1 MAKRPLT
8 QEEQLG
14 LDLRR
19 YESIISNPVFR
30 NRGTPRRIDMQ
41 PQNAAAVAQMIQNNP
56 SLNPGGMLSTTT
68 NNTPGLISD
77 ANAGSSM
84 PVMQP
89 AMQPVMQRNT
99 EIPMQ
104 QPTSSNIF
112 GDVLGTVFPGIDQ
125 SNKQL
130 INAAILQGSL
140 ELLKPRQPSE
150 NLASQFGRAIS
161 AGQKVGTDLQK
172 QDLENIVA
180 NLGLQKTAAE
190 INKLQ
195 REAKTGKPI
204 TQSKEQSRIYKSAID
219 SLIDIDKDFA
229 SDINTIQKKAGD
241 YGGLEEE
248 TKDLL
253 SLAAIDLVNRGK
265 FKDPTAALRE
275 VAKRLA
281 TGQLSINNQTQEPT
295 QTRVDRFANK
305 NIKIKQ

>member
-1 MAKRPLT
+1 MAKKPLT
-8 QEEQLG
+8 KEEQLA

-30 NRGTPRRIDMQ
+30 NRGNARRIDMQ

-68 NNTPGLISD
+68 NNRLGLISD

-84 PVMQP
+84 PVMQSD
-89 AMQPVMQRNT
+89 MQTNT
-99 EIPMQ
+99 QIPTQ
-104 QPTSSNIF
+104 QTTSSNIF

-140 ELLKPRQPSE
+140 ELLKPRQPGE
-150 NLASQFGRAIS
+150 GLAGQFGRAIT
-161 AGQKVGTDLQK
+161 AGQKVGTDLEK
-172 QDLENIVA
+172 QALEKLVTQF
-180 NLGLQKTAAE
+180 GLQKTAAQ
-190 INKLQ
+190 IQKLQ
-195 REAKTGKPI
+195 KDTKEGKPI
-204 TQSKEQSRIYKSAID
+204 QQSKEQSRIYKSAID

-253 SLAAIDLVNRGK
+253 SLAAIDLVNRGE

-281 TGQLSINNQTQEPT
+281 TGQLSINNQNQESTQPG
-295 QTRVDRFANK
+295 VDQDAD
-305 NIKIKQ
+305 ITED

>member
-1 MAKRPLT
+1 MLT
-8 QEEQLG
+8 Q
-14 LDLRR
+14 D
-19 YESIISNPVFR
+19 
-30 NRGTPRRIDMQ
+30 
-41 PQNAAAVAQMIQNNP
+41 
-56 SLNPGGMLSTTT
+56 
-68 NNTPGLISD
+68 
-77 ANAGSSM
+77 
-84 PVMQP
+84 
-89 AMQPVMQRNT
+89 
-99 EIPMQ
+99 
-104 QPTSSNIF
+104 
-112 GDVLGTVFPGIDQ
+112 
-125 SNKQL
+125 
-130 INAAILQGSL
+130 
-140 ELLKPRQPSE
+140 
-150 NLASQFGRAIS
+150 
-161 AGQKVGTDLQK
+161 
-172 QDLENIVA
+172 
-180 NLGLQKTAAE
+180 
-190 INKLQ
+190 Q

-229 SDINTIQKKAGD
+229 SDINTIQKKARD

>member
-8 QEEQLG
+8 QEEQLA

-30 NRGTPRRIDMQ
+30 NRGTARNIDMQ

-68 NNTPGLISD
+68 DNTPGLISD

-89 AMQPVMQRNT
+89 VMQTNT
-99 EIPMQ
+99 QIPTQ
-104 QPTSSNIF
+104 QTTNSNIF

-140 ELLKPRQPSE
+140 ELLKPRQAGE
-150 NLASQFGRAIS
+150 NLASQFGRAIT
-161 AGQKVGTDLQK
+161 AGQKVGTDLEK
-172 QDLENIVA
+172 QALEKLVTQF
-180 NLGLQKTAAE
+180 GLQKTAAE
-190 INKLQ
+190 IQKVQ
-195 REAKTGKPI
+195 KDTKKGKPI
-204 TQSKEQSRIYKSAID
+204 EQSKEQSRIYKSAID

-229 SDINTIQKKAGD
+229 SDINTIQKIAGD

-253 SLAAIDLVNRGK
+253 SLAAIDLVNRGE

-281 TGQLSINNQTQEPT
+281 TGKLSINNQNQESA
-295 QTRVDRFANK
+295 QSGVDRFANK

>member
-8 QEEQLG
+8 QEEQLA

-30 NRGTPRRIDMQ
+30 NRGTARNIDMQ
-41 PQNAAAVAQMIQNNP
+41 PQNAAAVAQMIQNNS

-68 NNTPGLISD
+68 DNTPGLISD

-89 AMQPVMQRNT
+89 VMQTNT
-99 EIPMQ
+99 QIPTQ
-104 QPTSSNIF
+104 QTTNSNIF

-140 ELLKPRQPSE
+140 ELLKPRQAGE
-150 NLASQFGRAIS
+150 NLASQFGRAIT
-161 AGQKVGTDLQK
+161 AGQKVGTDLEK
-172 QDLENIVA
+172 QALEKLVTQF
-180 NLGLQKTAAE
+180 GLQKTAAE
-190 INKLQ
+190 IQKVQ
-195 REAKTGKPI
+195 KDTKKGKPI
-204 TQSKEQSRIYKSAID
+204 EQSKEQSRIYKSAID

-229 SDINTIQKKAGD
+229 SDINTIQKIAGD

-253 SLAAIDLVNRGK
+253 SLAAIDLVNRGE

-281 TGQLSINNQTQEPT
+281 TGKLSINNQNQESA
-295 QTRVDRFANK
+295 QSGVDRFANK

>member
-8 QEEQLG
+8 QEEQLA

-30 NRGTPRRIDMQ
+30 NRGTARNIDMQ

-89 AMQPVMQRNT
+89 VMQTNT
-99 EIPMQ
+99 QIPTQ
-104 QPTSSNIF
+104 QTTNSNIF

-140 ELLKPRQPSE
+140 ELLKPRQAGE
-150 NLASQFGRAIS
+150 NLASQFGRAIT
-161 AGQKVGTDLQK
+161 AGQKVGTDLEK
-172 QDLENIVA
+172 QALEKLVTQF
-180 NLGLQKTAAE
+180 GLQKTAAE
-190 INKLQ
+190 IQKVQ
-195 REAKTGKPI
+195 KDTKKGKPI
-204 TQSKEQSRIYKSAID
+204 EQSKEQSRIYKSAID

-229 SDINTIQKKAGD
+229 SDINTIQKIAGD

-253 SLAAIDLVNRGK
+253 SLAAIDLVNRGE

-281 TGQLSINNQTQEPT
+281 TGKLSINNQNQESA
-295 QTRVDRFANK
+295 QSGVDRFANK

>member
-30 NRGTPRRIDMQ
+30 NRGTARNIDMQ

-68 NNTPGLISD
+68 NTGSSMPVQTNTQIPTQQTNRTGLISD
-77 ANAGSSM
+77 ANA
-84 PVMQP
+84 
-89 AMQPVMQRNT
+89 
-99 EIPMQ
+99 
-104 QPTSSNIF
+104 SSNIF

-140 ELLKPRQPSE
+140 ELLKPRQVGE
-150 NLASQFGRAIS
+150 NLASQFGRAIT

-172 QDLENIVA
+172 QDLENLVA
-180 NLGLQKTAAE
+180 GVGLQKTAAE
-190 INKLQ
+190 IKKLQ
-195 REAKTGKPI
+195 KETKIGKPI
-204 TQSKEQSRIYKSAID
+204 KQSKEQSRIFKD
-219 SLIDIDKDFA
+219 SIKGLKDINKDFA
-229 SDINTIQKKAGD
+229 EDINTIAGKSSTFFNVEEID
-241 YGGLEEE
+241 DLIALE
-248 TKDLL
+248 
-253 SLAAIDLVNRGK
+253 AIALVNRGDYT
-265 FKDPTAALRE
+265 DPVTALRAA
-275 VAKRLA
+275 AKRLA
-281 TGQLSINNQTQEPT
+281 TGELSINNQKQESV
-295 QTRVDRFANK
+295 QSGVDRFANK

>member
-1 MAKRPLT
+1 MAKKPLT
-8 QEEQLG
+8 KEEQLA

-30 NRGTPRRIDMQ
+30 NRGNARRIDMQ

-84 PVMQP
+84 PVMQSD
-89 AMQPVMQRNT
+89 MQTNT
-99 EIPMQ
+99 QIPTQ
-104 QPTSSNIF
+104 QTTSSNIF

-140 ELLKPRQPSE
+140 ELLKPRQPGE
-150 NLASQFGRAIS
+150 GLAGQFGRAIT

-172 QDLENIVA
+172 QELENLVA
-180 NLGLQKTAAE
+180 GVGLQKTAAE
-190 INKLQ
+190 IEKLQ
-195 REAKTGKPI
+195 KETKIGKPI
-204 TQSKEQSRIYKSAID
+204 KQSKEQSRIFKD
-219 SLIDIDKDFA
+219 SIKGLKDINKDFA
-229 SDINTIQKKAGD
+229 EDINTIAGKSSTFFNVEEID
-241 YGGLEEE
+241 DLIALE
-248 TKDLL
+248 
-253 SLAAIDLVNRGK
+253 AIALVNRGDYT
-265 FKDPTAALRE
+265 DPVTALRAA
-275 VAKRLA
+275 AKRLA
-281 TGQLSINNQTQEPT
+281 TGELSINNQKQESV
-295 QTRVDRFANK
+295 QSGVDRFANK

>member
-30 NRGTPRRIDMQ
+30 NRGTARRIDMQ

-84 PVMQP
+84 PVMQT
-89 AMQPVMQRNT
+89 NT
-99 EIPMQ
+99 QIPTQ

-112 GDVLGTVFPGIDQ
+112 GDVLGTVFPGIAQ

-140 ELLKPRQPSE
+140 ELLKPKQPGE
-150 NLASQFGRAIS
+150 NLASQFGRAIT
-161 AGQKVGTDLQK
+161 AGQKVGTDLEK
-172 QDLENIVA
+172 QALEKLVTQF
-180 NLGLQKTAAE
+180 GLQKTAAE

-195 REAKTGKPI
+195 REAKTRKPI

-229 SDINTIQKKAGD
+229 SDISTIQKKAGD

-253 SLAAIDLVNRGK
+253 SLSAIDLVNRGE

-295 QTRVDRFANK
+295 QTGVDRFANK

>member
-1 MAKRPLT
+1 MAKKPLT
-8 QEEQLG
+8 QEEQLA

-30 NRGTPRRIDMQ
+30 NRGTARNIDMQ

-68 NNTPGLISD
+68 NNRPGLISD

-89 AMQPVMQRNT
+89 AMQPAMQTNT
-99 EIPMQ
+99 QIPTQ

-140 ELLKPRQPSE
+140 ELLKPRQPGE
-150 NLASQFGRAIS
+150 GLAGQFGRAIT

-190 INKLQ
+190 IEKLQ
-195 REAKTGKPI
+195 KETKIGKPI
-204 TQSKEQSRIYKSAID
+204 QQSKEQSRIFKD
-219 SLIDIDKDFA
+219 SIKGLKDINKDFA
-229 SDINTIQKKAGD
+229 EDINTIAGKSSTFFNVEEID
-241 YGGLEEE
+241 DLIALE
-248 TKDLL
+248 
-253 SLAAIDLVNRGK
+253 AIALVNRG
-265 FKDPTAALRE
+265 DYTAPVTALRAA
-275 VAKRLA
+275 AKRLA
-281 TGQLSINNQTQEPT
+281 TGKLSINNQNQESAQPG
-295 QTRVDRFANK
+295 VDQDAD
-305 NIKIKQ
+305 ITED

>member
-30 NRGTPRRIDMQ
+30 NRGTARNIDMQ

-112 GDVLGTVFPGIDQ
+112 GDVLGIDQ

-140 ELLKPRQPSE
+140 ELLKPRQVGE
-150 NLASQFGRAIS
+150 NLASQFGRAIT

-172 QDLENIVA
+172 QELENLVA
-180 NLGLQKTAAE
+180 GVGLQKTAAE
-190 INKLQ
+190 IEKLQ
-195 REAKTGKPI
+195 KETKIGKPI
-204 TQSKEQSRIYKSAID
+204 KQSKEQSRIFKD
-219 SLIDIDKDFA
+219 SIKGLKDINKDFA
-229 SDINTIQKKAGD
+229 EDINTIAGKSSTFFNVEEID
-241 YGGLEEE
+241 DLIALE
-248 TKDLL
+248 
-253 SLAAIDLVNRGK
+253 AIALVNRGDYT
-265 FKDPTAALRE
+265 DPVTALRE

-281 TGQLSINNQTQEPT
+281 TGQLSINNQKQESV
-295 QTRVDRFANK
+295 QSGVDRFANK

>member
-8 QEEQLG
+8 QEEQLA

-30 NRGTPRRIDMQ
+30 NRGNARNIDMQ

-68 NNTPGLISD
+68 DNTPGLISD

-89 AMQPVMQRNT
+89 VMQTNT
-99 EIPMQ
+99 QIPTQ
-104 QPTSSNIF
+104 QTTNSNIF

-140 ELLKPRQPSE
+140 ELLKPRQAGE
-150 NLASQFGRAIS
+150 NLASQFGRAIT
-161 AGQKVGTDLQK
+161 AGQKVGTDLEK
-172 QDLENIVA
+172 QALEKLVTQF
-180 NLGLQKTAAE
+180 GLQKTAAE
-190 INKLQ
+190 IQKVQ
-195 REAKTGKPI
+195 KDTKKGKPI
-204 TQSKEQSRIYKSAID
+204 EQSKEQSRIYKSAID

-229 SDINTIQKKAGD
+229 SDINTIQKIAGD

-253 SLAAIDLVNRGK
+253 SLAAIDLVNRGE

-281 TGQLSINNQTQEPT
+281 TGKLSINNQNQESA
-295 QTRVDRFANK
+295 QSGVDRFANK

>member
-30 NRGTPRRIDMQ
+30 NRGTARNIDMQ

-68 NNTPGLISD
+68 NTGSSMPVQTNTQIPTQQTNRTGLISD
-77 ANAGSSM
+77 ANA
-84 PVMQP
+84 
-89 AMQPVMQRNT
+89 
-99 EIPMQ
+99 
-104 QPTSSNIF
+104 SSNIF

-140 ELLKPRQPSE
+140 ELLKPRQVGE
-150 NLASQFGRAIS
+150 NLASQFGRAIT

-172 QDLENIVA
+172 QDLENLVA
-180 NLGLQKTAAE
+180 GVGLQKTAAE
-190 INKLQ
+190 IEKLQ
-195 REAKTGKPI
+195 KETKIGKPI
-204 TQSKEQSRIYKSAID
+204 KQSKEQSRIFKD
-219 SLIDIDKDFA
+219 SIKGLKDINKDFA
-229 SDINTIQKKAGD
+229 EDINTIAGKSSTFFNVEEID
-241 YGGLEEE
+241 DLIALE
-248 TKDLL
+248 
-253 SLAAIDLVNRGK
+253 AIALVNRGDYT
-265 FKDPTAALRE
+265 DPVTALRAA
-275 VAKRLA
+275 AKRLA
-281 TGQLSINNQTQEPT
+281 TGELSINNQKQESV
-295 QTRVDRFANK
+295 QSGVDRFANK

>member
-1 MAKRPLT
+1 MAKKPLT
-8 QEEQLG
+8 KEEQLA

-30 NRGTPRRIDMQ
+30 NRGNARRIDMQ

-68 NNTPGLISD
+68 NNRLGLISD

-84 PVMQP
+84 PVMQSD
-89 AMQPVMQRNT
+89 MQTNT
-99 EIPMQ
+99 QIPTQ
-104 QPTSSNIF
+104 QTTSSNIF

-140 ELLKPRQPSE
+140 ELLKPRQAGE
-150 NLASQFGRAIS
+150 NLASQFGRAIT
-161 AGQKVGTDLQK
+161 AGQKVGTDLEK
-172 QDLENIVA
+172 QALEKLVTQF
-180 NLGLQKTAAE
+180 GLQKTAAQ
-190 INKLQ
+190 IQKLQ
-195 REAKTGKPI
+195 KDTKEGKPI
-204 TQSKEQSRIYKSAID
+204 QQSKEQSRIYKSAID

-253 SLAAIDLVNRGK
+253 SLAAIDLVNRGE

-281 TGQLSINNQTQEPT
+281 TGQLSINNQNQESTQPG
-295 QTRVDRFANK
+295 VDQDAD
-305 NIKIKQ
+305 ITED